1 MAHYS
6 PRAGSQLQGTSFLL
20 KGPFPGVSL
29 EEIPPH
35 RARNS
40 IVGQSK
46 PGEMLASHPAVK
58 KPVPK
63 IDLSLHRSRKAAK
76 YLKSSQLGWESCS
89 FQGGSF
95 SKLKALYVKAT

>member
-1 MAHYS
+1 
-6 PRAGSQLQGTSFLL
+6 
-20 KGPFPGVSL
+20 
-29 EEIPPH
+29 
-35 RARNS
+35 
-40 IVGQSK
+40 
-46 PGEMLASHPAVK
+46 MLASHPAVK